1 MTTRFGPGAA
11 TAYVTCDVVALDDRR
26 VIDKRFAE
34 NCADSGDLTSLVAAA
49 ADWTCGAI
57 VVHEPA
63 ERRVAVAVIGA
74 MTVDVGM
81 SSGVRRLVG
90 EPAWTRHCI
99 QRPEHVAIAVGT
111 TIECVAED
119 ALTHCIDGGVVP
131 ASVIRRRFAPPVG
144 DSTDPL
150 EVLFGRTAISTVED
164 AAVRPGA
171 EQGTDIPLGVLV
183 FSTGERVL
191 IDRPM
196 VLGRNPKPPADPSPP
211 TRLVTIAS
219 PWVSRRHA
227 AILVDRWHASIDDL
241 GSSNG
246 TRITCPGE
254 APVQVVAGSPASLV
268 VGAVVD
274 LGADVSFVVEEV
286 A

>member
-11 TAYVTCDVVALDDRR
+11 TAYVTCDVVALDDRP
-26 VIDKRFAE
+26 VVDARFAAS
-34 NCADSGDLTSLVAAA
+34 CADSCDLPSLVAAA
-49 ADWTCGAI
+49 ADWKCAAI
-57 VVHEPA
+57 VVHEPVD
-63 ERRVAVAVIGA
+63 RRVAVAVIGA
-74 MTVDVGM
+74 MTVDIGT
-81 SSGVRRLVG
+81 SSDVRRIVG
-90 EPAWTRHCI
+90 EPVWTQHCI
-99 QRPEHVAIAVGT
+99 DAPEHVAIAVGT
-111 TIECVAED
+111 SIDCVAEE

-131 ASVIRRRFAPPVG
+131 ASVIRRRFAPPTG
-144 DSTDPL
+144 DSTDPFD
-150 EVLFGRTAISTVED
+150 VLFGRTAIGTVED
-164 AAVRPGA
+164 AAVRPRV
-171 EQGTDIPLGVLV
+171 EQGTDNPLGVLV

-196 VLGRNPKPPADPSPP
+196 VLGRNPKAPSGPAPP

-219 PWVSRRHA
+219 PGVSRRHA
-227 AILVDRWHASIDDL
+227 AILVDRWHATIDDL

-254 APVQVVAGSPASLV
+254 APVPVVAGSPVSLV